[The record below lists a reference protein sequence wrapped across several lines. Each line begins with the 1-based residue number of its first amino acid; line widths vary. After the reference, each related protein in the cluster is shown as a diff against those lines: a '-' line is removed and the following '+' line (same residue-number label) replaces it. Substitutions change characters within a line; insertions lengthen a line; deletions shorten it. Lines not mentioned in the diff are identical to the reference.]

1 MLLQEVI
8 GSASL
13 GGKDEIL
20 EDELVICNENS
31 TNGFLYKMFAVLKSV
46 LFFFYSNKGNWEKE
60 SEIGSLFI
68 MYSRFV
74 NAVQNLRNITREFP
88 LLFHRRKY
96 KLWLVYYSCF
106 SSIDCILGFRA
117 LALFKGLFAGFIL
130 QLSLHLFCQS

>member
-46 LFFFYSNKGNWEKE
+46 LFFFFFFSFFFYSNKGNWEKE

-88 LLFHRRKY
+88 
-96 KLWLVYYSCF
+96 
-106 SSIDCILGFRA
+106 
-117 LALFKGLFAGFIL
+117 FAV
-130 QLSLHLFCQS
+130 S